1 MCTIFGVE
9 RIGETVFDGLK
20 VSVEVDVGD
29 VVFLEEF
36 DIVVFQGEVGKLV
49 AIGLGKVFWINGC
62 F

>member
-1 MCTIFGVE
+1 MCAIFGVE
-9 RIGETVFDGLK
+9 RIGETAFDGLK

-49 AIGLGKVFWINGC
+49 AIRLGKIFRINGC